1 MKFKNK
7 MLIVSLIFLLISPS
21 VQANILEDIPAI
33 NQGLQDANDKLDT
46 ISSSIDEM
54 NSNTQNLSE
63 SILLIE
69 QTNQELQN
77 MRETLDEVSDRLTEA
92 LSITDNVDNYI
103 DDIKLLLSVG
113 IITII
118 MAILTLIGVTVVI
131 LRKRK

>member
-7 MLIVSLIFLLISPS
+7 ILIISLIFLLVLPS

-54 NSNTQNLSE
+54 NSNTENLSE

-69 QTNQELQN
+69 DTNEELKNVSQK
-77 MRETLDEVSDRLTEA
+77 LDEISGKLTEA
-92 LSITDNVDNYI
+92 LSVTDNVDTYVG
-103 DDIKLLLSVG
+103 DIKLLLSVG

-131 LRKRK
+131 IRKRK